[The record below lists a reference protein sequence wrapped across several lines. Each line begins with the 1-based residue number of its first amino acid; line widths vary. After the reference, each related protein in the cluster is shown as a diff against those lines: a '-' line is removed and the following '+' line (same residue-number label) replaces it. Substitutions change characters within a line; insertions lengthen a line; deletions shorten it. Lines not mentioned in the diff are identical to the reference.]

1 MNLIGNHFTISQL
14 FVLKQDLAAVVVER
28 DMQSTLEKPWREKNY
43 NFIVWCKY
51 SSLAGTIGIWNSVSF
66 FLTPEV
72 LPFAGIE
79 LAEKPGFLIVVA
91 QHIEHKCDK
100 KWG

>member
-1 MNLIGNHFTISQL
+1 M
-14 FVLKQDLAAVVVER
+14 R
-28 DMQSTLEKPWREKNY
+28 DKWQ
-43 NFIVWCKY
+43 FY
-51 SSLAGTIGIWNSVSF
+51 SFNQVPEFGTIGIWNSVSF